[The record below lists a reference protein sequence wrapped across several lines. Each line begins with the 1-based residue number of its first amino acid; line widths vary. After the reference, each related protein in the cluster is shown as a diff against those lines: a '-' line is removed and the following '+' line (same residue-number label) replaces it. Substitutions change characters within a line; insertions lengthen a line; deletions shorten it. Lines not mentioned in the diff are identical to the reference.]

1 MLLTM
6 REKTRI
12 EAVRAVIDGRLSV
25 AQAATALS
33 LSEQQEVMRF
43 MAPAL
48 ARLINSVQITYPTH
62 PTAQ

>member
-12 EAVRAVIDGRLSV
+12 EAVQAIIDRLLTI
-25 AQAATALS
+25 AQAATTS
-33 LSEQQEVMRF
+33 NLSEQEEAMRF
-43 MAPAL
+43 AAPAF
-48 ARLINSVQITYPTH
+48 AQLINSVQITYPTH